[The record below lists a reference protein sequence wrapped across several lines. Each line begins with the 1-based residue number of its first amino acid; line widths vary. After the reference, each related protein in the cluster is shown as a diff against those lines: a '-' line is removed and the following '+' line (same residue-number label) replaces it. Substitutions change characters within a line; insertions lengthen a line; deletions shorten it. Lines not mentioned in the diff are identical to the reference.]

1 MGQGATS
8 PDHGTARTV
17 RSPSSLLP
25 HPHARVARKRN
36 PRGCSYRH
44 LLKSRGKR
52 FNQCLG
58 KVRLNKISGPGR
70 PNGQNAIVLVS
81 FWKISGQA
89 AQMAQ
94 LTGTVR
100 LKGIKPFAR
109 GCLKH
114 NSGRCMLILLVRYCV
129 KGFPEAL

>member
-1 MGQGATS
+1 MYQ
-8 PDHGTARTV
+8 
-17 RSPSSLLP
+17 SS
-25 HPHARVARKRN
+25 AG
-36 PRGCSYRH
+36 RGPYRH

-58 KVRLNKISGPGR
+58 KVRLNKISGPGP

-114 NSGRCMLILLVRYCV
+114 NSGQCMLILLVRCCL

>member
-1 MGQGATS
+1 MGVGFGIPETRQRR
-8 PDHGTARTV
+8 P
-17 RSPSSLLP
+17 
-25 HPHARVARKRN
+25 
-36 PRGCSYRH
+36 YRH

-81 FWKISGQA
+81 FWKISGHA

-114 NSGRCMLILLVRYCV
+114 NSGRCMLILLVRCCL
-129 KGFPEAL
+129 KGFPDAL